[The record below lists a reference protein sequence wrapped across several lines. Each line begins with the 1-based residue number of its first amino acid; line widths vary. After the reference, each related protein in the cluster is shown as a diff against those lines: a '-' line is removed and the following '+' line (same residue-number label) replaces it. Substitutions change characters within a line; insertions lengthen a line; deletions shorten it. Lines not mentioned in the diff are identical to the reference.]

1 MKHMPQTNEAGFT
14 LAELVA
20 VILIVGILSVGAASL
35 FDRKSF
41 DTAGFADQAQNAFA
55 YAQKVAVAQRTTV
68 QVTLT
73 ATTITL
79 VVCTAAQPT
88 PCSTTV
94 PVPAVAGSGNFVSTA
109 PGGVTL
115 STVPATATFTFD
127 ALGRPAGFAG
137 NLAVT
142 VTGSGSR
149 TFTVEQETGYVHP

>member
-1 MKHMPQTNEAGFT
+1 MKHLPRQSGFT

-55 YAQKVAVAQRTTV
+55 YAQKVAVAQRATV
-68 QVTLT
+68 RVALT
-73 ATTITL
+73 ATTVTL
-79 VVCTAAQPT
+79 VVCTAPQPT

-115 STVPATATFTFD
+115 STAPATASFTFD
-127 ALGRPAGFAG
+127 ALGRPSFAG

-142 VTGSGSR
+142 ITGSGSR